1 MTTVSAP
8 VVEPMGLHSLKVVS
22 NASESPDTSTIVLD
36 SPGITF
42 HAGQFMM
49 LYAFGVGE
57 APISVSGNPHSP
69 GTLVHTIRRV
79 GPVTDALCGLR
90 PGDSLGVRGPYG
102 DSWPAGEQGDDLL
115 IVAGGLGMAP
125 LRPAVF
131 EAMANRSRYR
141 NVSLIYGARTP
152 ADLLFK
158 DDLVGWMS
166 TSSIDVAVTVDRAT
180 SDWWGH
186 VGLVTNEFSR
196 VDFRPESTTA
206 LVCGPEV
213 MMRVVA
219 RSLRDLGVPASSTW
233 LSLERNMKCAIG
245 FCGHCQ
251 FGSDFLCKDGP
262 VLSYD
267 RLAWRL
273 GVDEL

>member
-1 MTTVSAP
+1 MTTAA
-8 VVEPMGLHSLKVVS
+8 VVEPMHLQSLQVVS
-22 NASESPDTSTIVLD
+22 NEAETADTRTIVLD
-36 SPGITF
+36 SPGVSF
-42 HAGQFMM
+42 EAGQFMM
-49 LYAFGVGE
+49 LYAFGIGE
-57 APISVSGNPHSP
+57 APISISGNPHSH
-69 GTLVHTIRRV
+69 GSLVHTIRDV
-79 GPVTDALCGLR
+79 GTVTHSLCEASVG
-90 PGDSLGVRGPYG
+90 GSIGARGPYG
-102 DSWPAGEQGDDLL
+102 DSWPAGEDGDDLL

-141 NVSLIYGARTP
+141 NVALVYGARTP
-152 ADLLFK
+152 SDLVFK

-166 TSSIDVAVTVDRAT
+166 SSAIEVAVTVDRAT
-180 SDWWGH
+180 SDWWGD
-186 VGLVTNEFSR
+186 VGLVTSLFPR
-196 VDFRPESTTA
+196 VDFQPENTTA

-219 RSLRDLGVPASSTW
+219 RNLRDRGVRANKTW

-251 FGSDFLCKDGP
+251 FGPDFLCKDGP

-267 RLAWRL
+267 LVHRRL